1 MVQPDRNG
9 ELPWGPV
16 SRYGVARPAAV
27 SGFAGTMMSQATF
40 PASCKGLT
48 TGTGAGLR
56 GGTDARGG
64 TDLRGGTVTGAV
76 GQIAGRVEARVS

>member
-1 MVQPDRNG
+1 MVQPDRAG

-40 PASCKGLT
+40 PASCNGLT

-56 GGTDARGG
+56 GGTDG
-64 TDLRGGTVTGAV
+64 RGGTVTGAV

>member
-1 MVQPDRNG
+1 MVQPDRAG

-16 SRYGVARPAAV
+16 SRNGVARPAAV

-40 PASCKGLT
+40 PASCNGLT
-48 TGTGAGLR
+48 TGPGAGFR